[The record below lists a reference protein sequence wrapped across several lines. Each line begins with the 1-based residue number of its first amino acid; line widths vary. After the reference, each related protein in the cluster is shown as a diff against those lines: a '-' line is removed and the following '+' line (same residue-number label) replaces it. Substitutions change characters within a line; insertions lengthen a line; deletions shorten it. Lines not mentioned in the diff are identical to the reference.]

1 MRGVG
6 RVVRFNW
13 PSYAVALAAI
23 VVGMAIPLADPLRI
37 PVRGATVLGAAWI
50 VAGLVA
56 TWCAYDRSPL
66 YHWHWLLAM
75 LPAAPARY
83 AVVSTGLDEIGPTL
97 RQMLPDATGIL
108 LDLYDPAVT
117 RTGSIRRA
125 RALMPPP
132 LGATPA
138 RPSALPIPD
147 GRLDAV
153 FAVFAAHE
161 LRTADQRA
169 ALFEEVARALRPAG
183 RLLLVEHCR
192 DAANLAAYG
201 PGAWHFYPRREWLRL
216 AGGAGLTPAS
226 ETTITPLVRILVFA
240 R

>member
-1 MRGVG
+1 MSGVG

-23 VVGMAIPLADPLRI
+23 AVGMAIPLPDPLGV
-37 PVRGATVLGAAWI
+37 PVRDATFLGAAWI
-50 VAGLVA
+50 VAGLAA

-66 YHWHWLLAM
+66 YRWHWLLAL

-83 AVVSTGLDEIGPTL
+83 AVVSTGLDEIGPSL
-97 RQMLPDATGIL
+97 RQMLPDATGTL
-108 LDLYDPAVT
+108 LDLYDPAIT

-125 RALMPPP
+125 RALVPPP
-132 LGATPA
+132 PGGTPA
-138 RPSALPIPD
+138 RPSALPVPD

-161 LRTADQRA
+161 LRTAGQRA
-169 ALFEEVARALRPAG
+169 ALFGEVARVLRPAG

-201 PGAWHFYPRREWLRL
+201 PGAWHFYSRREWLRL
-216 AGGAGLTPAS
+216 AGGAGLTPAG
-226 ETTITPLVRILVFA
+226 ETTVTPLVRVLVFA